1 MLPNDTFLNST
12 NPAQQGFKVYQ
23 QRTTI
28 ARCTALFELRFG
40 TGNRDVMFEIEH
52 VLNGTAVGQSST
64 VRSTAKSSAT
74 LDSLVL
80 IGDFNEKM
88 NVV

>member
-1 MLPNDTFLNST
+1 
-12 NPAQQGFKVYQ
+12 
-23 QRTTI
+23 
-28 ARCTALFELRFG
+28 
-40 TGNRDVMFEIEH
+40 MFEIEH